1 VKTATDSDL
10 LEILDRTQGDVSVDD
25 ALIAMRA
32 VRDAARQEAL
42 REYGQHKED
51 CKTTKTHDP
60 EDCGCGFVV
69 VFPN

>member
-32 VRDAARQEAL
+32 VRDAARQEAADEIEHL
-42 REYGQHKED
+42 RIAVGQAELRYGNLLAKQSWK
-51 CKTTKTHDP
+51 
-60 EDCGCGFVV
+60 
-69 VFPN
+69 